1 MLLGF
6 KYCCP
11 ASLYSSVSFAAAVRD
26 GEREREKCIPFS
38 PGEGEREVIKGS
50 GSLKLLYR
58 RDKAG

>member
-11 ASLYSSVSFAAAVRD
+11 ASLYSTVLFAAAVRN
-26 GEREREKCIPFS
+26 GERENCIPFS

-50 GSLKLLYR
+50 DSLKLLYR